1 MSDTALRYATVARDF
16 TAVVDATPPDRWSL
30 PSPCEEWTAR
40 DVLAHVVNGH
50 RRLLSQLR
58 GEEPLQLGADE
69 DGVAAWHEAT
79 DGMNSALADEAN
91 NSRVVQ
97 SGMGPL
103 TLTEMVNRFII
114 ADLLV
119 HTWDLARAVGGNE
132 HLNDELV
139 AQVYEAMKPMDEALR
154 RPVLFGPK
162 VEPPKGADRQTE
174 FLSFLARR
182 V

>member
-16 TAVVDATPPDRWSL
+16 TAVVDGTPPDRWDS
-30 PSPCEEWTAR
+30 PAPCEGWTAR

-50 RRLLSQLR
+50 RRVLSQLASV
-58 GEEPLQLGADE
+58 EMLQLGADE

-79 DGMNSALADEAN
+79 DKLGAALAEESN
-91 NSRVVQ
+91 LTRVVQ

-103 TLTEMVNRFII
+103 TLPEMVDRFIV

-154 RPVLFGPK
+154 RPGLFGPK
-162 VEPPKGADRQTE
+162 VEPPEGADRQTR
-174 FLSFLARR
+174 FLSFLGRR